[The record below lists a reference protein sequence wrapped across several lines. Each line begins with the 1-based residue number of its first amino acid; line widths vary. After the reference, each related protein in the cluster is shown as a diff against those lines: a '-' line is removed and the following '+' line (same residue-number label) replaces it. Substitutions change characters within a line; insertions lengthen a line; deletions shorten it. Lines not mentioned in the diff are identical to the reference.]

1 MFDEMPSRRITE
13 RRKEL
18 LSALYAA
25 LSFLGGYVDFKAHH
39 HFEWSLVIWAF
50 LLLARLGN
58 YWKIRHPD
66 PWNPPIEGSEPPPI
80 NELKMAGKTRI
91 ANTWQTPRPS

>member
-25 LSFLGGYVDFKAHH
+25 LSLLGGYVDFKAHH
-39 HFEWSLVIWAF
+39 HFEWFLIIWAF
-50 LLLARLGN
+50 LFLASLGN
-58 YWKIRHPD
+58 YWKNRHPD
-66 PWNPPIEGSEPPPI
+66 PWNPPIEGIEPPPI
-80 NELKMAGKTRI
+80 NELKMDGK
-91 ANTWQTPRPS
+91 N